1 MAGQRTFRVVEVT
14 ESVAGAACGRLFA
27 ALGHD
32 VLLCEPPTGTLL
44 RAREFTFAALG
55 SGKRS
60 AVLRTEQL
68 TAGGTSPLAG
78 ADVLITD
85 LTPAAA
91 AAEGLDL
98 DGLRQ
103 RFPRLVVVSLTAFGL
118 TGEYAESVGDSLLAE
133 AYGGLATMIGEPDRR
148 PLGLGGEQ
156 SAHSAAFVGLYGA
169 MLALRHRD
177 RTGRGDLVEVALS
190 DVAAYMDWKSD
201 VLHDLGGG
209 VPRRAGSSQGGWRVV
224 RAKDGWVGVI
234 FHAQQW
240 PAVVELF
247 GDPRLSAPGLD
258 DPEQRAGRST
268 EWWAVIAE
276 AAASRE
282 AVELYTEAQRLGLP
296 FGHAADAED
305 LLTDP
310 QLRARGFVLPPGSRR
325 RDAPVVGLP
334 WTVPGVSPTPAPA
347 PRLGEHDQSEGEGSD
362 HEESDHDGSD
372 HEDSL
377 TVPPRPAVAPAPRAA
392 VAAPPLDGL
401 VVLDFGTITAGAATS
416 RLLADYG
423 ATVVKIESHGRPDP
437 FRRWVMPGSAE
448 QADGPPPPSPM
459 FASNNAGKRGLSLD
473 LKTEAGRATAH
484 ELIRRADVLV
494 ENFRVGVTAR
504 MGIDY
509 ATVHRL
515 NPDLV
520 YLSLSSQGVFG
531 PEARYGSFG
540 STLDLLSGLA
550 AVTGY
555 PGERPM
561 WSGGDVNYPDQV
573 VSFVGAALVADA
585 VTSGRRGIHLD
596 VSQREAVAWTLADQL
611 GEYVW
616 TGRVPAPDGNRR
628 PGAAP
633 HDTYPTAEP
642 DGWLAIA
649 CTNAGQRRALAEVI
663 TALPGQAPED
673 WWLRHQDTVDT
684 AIAEWTAR
692 RARDAAVAELR
703 SAGVPAVPVNT
714 AADRARDPRYR
725 ERRAALRAPEWLKGF
740 PLILHGHTPP
750 DPAPAP
756 ALGENAG
763 RPDADALDALVGGRG
778 TRTPSPR

>member
-1 MAGQRTFRVVEVT
+1 MSGQRTFRVVEVT

-32 VLLCEPPTGTLL
+32 VLLCEPPTGTPL
-44 RAREFTFAALG
+44 RSREFTFAALG
-55 SGKRS
+55 AGKRS
-60 AVLRTEQL
+60 AILRPEQL
-68 TAGGTSPLAG
+68 AADETSPLAT

-98 DGLRQ
+98 EELRQ
-103 RFPRLVVVSLTAFGL
+103 RFPRLVTVSLTAFGL
-118 TGEYAESVGDSLLAE
+118 TGAYAESVGDSLLAE
-133 AYGGLATMIGEPDRR
+133 AYGGLATMVGEPDRR
-148 PLGLGGEQ
+148 PLSLGGEQ

-169 MLALRHRD
+169 MLALRNRD
-177 RTGRGDLVEVALS
+177 RTGCGDVVEVALS

-209 VPRRAGSSQGGWRVV
+209 VPKRAGSSQGGWRVV

-234 FHAQQW
+234 FSAHQW

-258 DPEQRAGRST
+258 DPEQRARRS
-268 EWWAVIAE
+268 EDWWAVIAE
-276 AAASRE
+276 VAASRD

-296 FGHAADAED
+296 FGHAADAER
-305 LLTDP
+305 LMTDE
-310 QLRARGFVLPPGSRR
+310 QLRTRGFVLPPGMRR
-325 RDAPVVGLP
+325 RDTPVVGPP
-334 WTVPGVSPTPAPA
+334 WTVPGAPSSTVAA
-347 PRLGEHDQSEGEGSD
+347 PRLGND
-362 HEESDHDGSD
+362 DGSF
-372 HEDSL
+372 
-377 TVPPRPAVAPAPRAA
+377 TAGPRPAAARTPRSSAA
-392 VAAPPLDGL
+392 GQHWDAAPLDGL

-423 ATVVKIESHGRPDP
+423 ANVIKIESQGRPDP
-437 FRRWVMPGSAE
+437 FRAWVMPGSADKAAGA
-448 QADGPPPPSPM
+448 QAPASPM

-473 LKTEAGRATAH
+473 LKTEHGRAVAH
-484 ELIRRADVLV
+484 RLIRRADVLV

-509 ATVHRL
+509 ATAHRL

-531 PEARYGSFG
+531 PEALYGSFG

-616 TGRVPAPDGNRR
+616 TGRMPAPDGNRR
-628 PGAAP
+628 PGATP
-633 HDTYPTAEP
+633 HDTYPTVEP
-642 DGWLAIA
+642 DSWLAIA
-649 CTNAGQRRALAEVI
+649 CTSAGHRRALAEVI
-663 TALPGQAPED
+663 TTLPGHEPED
-673 WWLRHQDTVDT
+673 WWLNHQDTVDA
-684 AIAEWTAR
+684 AISEWTAR
-692 RARDAAVAELR
+692 HPRDKAVAKLR
-703 SAGVPAVPVNT
+703 RAGVPTVPVHT

-725 ERRAALRAPEWLKGF
+725 ERRAALRVPEWLKGF
-740 PLILHGHTPP
+740 PMILHSHTPP

-756 ALGENAG
+756 ALGDNAEHL
-763 RPDADALDALVGGRG
+763 DDHALDVLLGGVDR
-778 TRTPSPR
+778 PSSLH

>member
-1 MAGQRTFRVVEVT
+1 MSGQRTFRVVEVT
-14 ESVAGAACGRLFA
+14 ESVAGAACGRLLA

-32 VLLCEPPTGTLL
+32 VLLCEPPTGAPL

-55 SGKRS
+55 AGKRS

-68 TAGGTSPLAG
+68 TAGETSPLTD

-85 LTPAAA
+85 LSPAAA
-91 AAEGLDL
+91 AAQGLDV
-98 DGLRQ
+98 DSLRQ
-103 RFPRLVVVSLTAFGL
+103 RFPRLVIVSLTAFGL

-156 SAHSAAFVGLYGA
+156 AAHSAAFVGLYGA
-169 MLALRHRD
+169 MLALRDRD

-209 VPRRAGSSQGGWRVV
+209 VPKRAGSSQGGWRVV

-234 FHAQQW
+234 FQAQQW

-258 DPEQRAGRST
+258 DPEQRAGRSE
-268 EWWAVIAE
+268 EWWGVIAE

-305 LLTDP
+305 LLADE

-347 PRLGEHDQSEGEGSD
+347 PRLGEHDG
-362 HEESDHDGSD
+362 
-372 HEDSL
+372 SL
-377 TVPPRPAVAPAPRAA
+377 TVPPRPAPVRTPLPAPAAL
-392 VAAPPLDGL
+392 PLDGL

-423 ATVVKIESHGRPDP
+423 ATVIKIESHGRPDP
-437 FRRWVMPGSAE
+437 FRKWVMPGSAE
-448 QADGPPPPSPM
+448 QADGGPPPPSPM

-473 LKTEAGRATAH
+473 LKTAAGRATAH

-509 ATVHRL
+509 ETVHRL

-531 PEARYGSFG
+531 PEAAYGSFG

-573 VSFVGAALVADA
+573 VSFIGAALVADA

-596 VSQREAVAWTLADQL
+596 ISQREAVAWTLADQL

-616 TGRVPAPDGNRR
+616 TGRTPAPDGNRR
-628 PGAAP
+628 PGATP

-642 DGWLAIA
+642 DSWLAIA
-649 CTNAGQRRALAEVI
+649 CTNAGHRRALAEVI
-663 TALPGQAPED
+663 TALPGHEPED
-673 WWLRHQDTVDT
+673 WWLNHQDTVD
-684 AIAEWTAR
+684 AVISEWTAR
-692 RARDAAVAELR
+692 RPRDTAVAELR
-703 SAGVPAVPVNT
+703 RAGVPAVPVNS

-750 DPAPAP
+750 DPAHAP

-763 RPDADALDALVGGRG
+763 HLTDDALDELVAG
-778 TRTPSPR
+778 TARPPSPR

>member
-1 MAGQRTFRVVEVT
+1 MSGQRTFRVVEIT

-32 VLLCEPPTGTLL
+32 VLLCESPTGTPL

-55 SGKRS
+55 AGKRS
-60 AVLRTEQL
+60 AVLRPEQL
-68 TAGGTSPLAG
+68 AADETSPLAT

-85 LTPAAA
+85 LTPVAA

-98 DGLRQ
+98 DRLRQ
-103 RFPRLVVVSLTAFGL
+103 RFPGLVTVSLTAFGL

-148 PLGLGGEQ
+148 PLSLGGEQ
-156 SAHSAAFVGLYGA
+156 AAHSAAFVGLYGA
-169 MLALRHRD
+169 MLALRDRD
-177 RTGRGDLVEVALS
+177 RTGHGDLVEVALS
-190 DVAAYMDWKSD
+190 DVAASMDWKSD

-209 VPRRAGSSQGGWRVV
+209 VPKRAGSSQGGWRVV

-234 FHAQQW
+234 FHAHQW

-247 GDPRLSAPGLD
+247 GDPRLSGPGLD
-258 DPEQRAGRST
+258 DPDQRARRSQ
-268 EWWAVIAE
+268 EWWTVIAE
-276 AAASRE
+276 AAAGRE
-282 AVELYTEAQRLGLP
+282 AHELYTQAQRLGLP
-296 FGHAADAED
+296 FGHAADAEA
-305 LLTDP
+305 LLADE
-310 QLRARGFVLPPGSRR
+310 QLGARGFVLPPGARR

-334 WTVPGVSPTPAPA
+334 WTVTGTVTGTGTATGTAIGTATGSVPPA
-347 PRLGEHDQSEGEGSD
+347 PRLGEHGGDRAAW
-362 HEESDHDGSD
+362 
-372 HEDSL
+372 
-377 TVPPRPAVAPAPRAA
+377 PRPAVRTLRTAGAVRRGDAA
-392 VAAPPLDGL
+392 PLDGL

-416 RLLADYG
+416 RLLSDYG
-423 ATVVKIESHGRPDP
+423 ATVIKIESQGRPDP
-437 FRRWVMPGSAE
+437 FRKWVMPGSADR
-448 QADGPPPPSPM
+448 ADGQAPPSPM
-459 FASNNAGKRGLSLD
+459 FASNNAGKRGLCLD
-473 LKTEAGRATAH
+473 LKTEEGRVTAH
-484 ELIRRADVLV
+484 ELIRRADVLI

-504 MGIDY
+504 MGIDH
-509 ATVHRL
+509 ATAHRL
-515 NPDLV
+515 NPGLV
-520 YLSLSSQGVFG
+520 YLSLSSQGVLG
-531 PEARYGSFG
+531 PEASYGSFG

-616 TGRVPAPDGNRR
+616 TGRMPAPDGNRR

-633 HDTYPTAEP
+633 HDTYPAAEP
-642 DGWLAIA
+642 DSWLAIA
-649 CTNAGQRRALAEVI
+649 CTSAGHRRALAEVI
-663 TALPGQAPED
+663 TALPGHELEE
-673 WWLRHQDTVDT
+673 WWLSHQDTVDT

-692 RARDAAVAELR
+692 RPRDRAVAELR
-703 SAGVPAVPVNT
+703 RAGVPAVPVNT

-725 ERRAALRAPEWLKGF
+725 ERRAALRVPEWLKGF
-740 PLILHGHTPP
+740 PMILHGHTPP

-756 ALGENAG
+756 VLGENAG
-763 RPDADALDALVGGRG
+763 HLDDRALDELLGGVHRPPIA
-778 TRTPSPR
+778 R

>member
-1 MAGQRTFRVVEVT
+1 MSGQRTFRVVEVT

-32 VLLCEPPTGTLL
+32 VLLCEPPTGTPL

-55 SGKRS
+55 AGKRS

-68 TAGGTSPLAG
+68 AARETSPLAA

-98 DGLRQ
+98 DRLRQ
-103 RFPRLVVVSLTAFGL
+103 RFPRLVIVSLTAFGL
-118 TGEYAESVGDSLLAE
+118 TGEYAESAGDSLLAE

-148 PLGLGGEQ
+148 PLALGGEQ

-169 MLALRHRD
+169 MLALRGRD

-201 VLHDLGGG
+201 VLHHLGGS
-209 VPRRAGSSQGGWRVV
+209 VPKRAGSSQGGWRVV

-234 FHAQQW
+234 FHAHQW
-240 PAVVELF
+240 PAVVEVF

-258 DPEQRAGRST
+258 DPEQRARRSG
-268 EWWAVIAE
+268 EWWSVIAE
-276 AAASRE
+276 AAASRA
-282 AVELYTEAQRLGLP
+282 AVDLYTEAQRLGLP

-305 LLTDP
+305 LLADE
-310 QLRARGFVLPPGSRR
+310 QLRARGFVLPPGDRR

-334 WTVPGVSPTPAPA
+334 WTVPGGSQASVPA
-347 PRLGEHDQSEGEGSD
+347 PRLGEHDGS
-362 HEESDHDGSD
+362 
-372 HEDSL
+372 L
-377 TVPPRPAVAPAPRAA
+377 ITPPRLAA
-392 VAAPPLDGL
+392 TRTPLVTAAAPPLDGL

-423 ATVVKIESHGRPDP
+423 ATVIKIESHGRPDP
-437 FRRWVMPGSAE
+437 FRAWVMPGSAD
-448 QADGPPPPSPM
+448 QAAGARPLVSPM

-473 LKTEAGRATAH
+473 LKTEHGRATAY

-515 NPDLV
+515 NPSLV

-531 PEARYGSFG
+531 PEASYGSFG

-585 VTSGRRGIHLD
+585 VTRGRRGIHLD

-616 TGRVPAPDGNRR
+616 TGRLPVPDGNRR
-628 PGAAP
+628 PGATP

-649 CTNAGQRRALAEVI
+649 CTGAGHRRALAEVI
-663 TALPGQAPED
+663 SALSGNEPEE
-673 WWLRHQDTVDT
+673 WWLEHQDTVDAT
-684 AIAEWTAR
+684 IAEWTAR
-692 RARDAAVAELR
+692 RPRDRAVAELR
-703 SAGVPAVPVNT
+703 RAGVPAVPVNT
-714 AADRARDPRYR
+714 AADRARDPRYG

-740 PLILHGHTPP
+740 PMILHGHTPP

-763 RPDADALDALVGGRG
+763 HLDAAALDALLGGPLRPAS
-778 TRTPSPR
+778 TR

>member
-1 MAGQRTFRVVEVT
+1 MSGQRAFRVVEVT

-32 VLLCEPPTGTLL
+32 VLLCEPPTGTPL

-55 SGKRS
+55 AGKRS
-60 AVLRTEQL
+60 AVLRPEQL
-68 TAGGTSPLAG
+68 AADETSPLAG

-91 AAEGLDL
+91 TAEGLDL
-98 DGLRQ
+98 DLLRQ
-103 RFPRLVVVSLTAFGL
+103 RFPQLVTVSLTAFGL

-156 SAHSAAFVGLYGA
+156 AAHAAAFVGLYGA
-169 MLALRHRD
+169 MLALRVRD

-201 VLHDLGGG
+201 VLHDLGAG
-209 VPRRAGSSQGGWRVV
+209 VPRRAGSAQGGWRVV

-234 FHAQQW
+234 FHAHQW

-258 DPEQRAGRST
+258 DPEQRGRRSP
-268 EWWAVIAE
+268 EWWDVIAE
-276 AAASRE
+276 AAAGRA

-296 FGHAADAED
+296 FGHAADAEK
-305 LLTDP
+305 LLADE
-310 QLRARGFVLPPGSRR
+310 QLRTRGFVLPPDERR

-334 WTVPGVSPTPAPA
+334 WTVPGAPAPSA
-347 PRLGEHDQSEGEGSD
+347 PVPRLGEGGDLLAAGPQLASPPPARAEAPHRD
-362 HEESDHDGSD
+362 
-372 HEDSL
+372 
-377 TVPPRPAVAPAPRAA
+377 VPP
-392 VAAPPLDGL
+392 LEGL

-423 ATVVKIESHGRPDP
+423 ATVIKIESQERPDP
-437 FRRWVMPGSAE
+437 FRKWVMPGSAD
-448 QADGPPPPSPM
+448 QADGPPPQSPM

-473 LKTEAGRATAH
+473 LKTEQGRATAH

-504 MGIDY
+504 MGIDH
-509 ATVHRL
+509 ATAHRL

-520 YLSLSSQGVFG
+520 YLSLSSQGTSG
-531 PEARYGSFG
+531 PEATYGSFG

-573 VSFVGAALVADA
+573 VSFIGAALVADA
-585 VTSGRRGIHLD
+585 ITSGRRGIHLD

-633 HDTYPTAEP
+633 HDTYPAAEP
-642 DGWLAIA
+642 DSWLAIA
-649 CTNAGQRRALAEVI
+649 CTSAGHRRALAEVI
-663 TALPGQAPED
+663 TALPGHEPEE
-673 WWLRHQDTVDT
+673 WWLRHQDAVDA

-692 RARDAAVAELR
+692 HPRDRAVAKLR
-703 SAGVPAVPVNT
+703 RAGVPAVPVNT

-725 ERRAALRAPEWLKGF
+725 ERRVALRVPQWLKGF
-740 PLILHGHTPP
+740 PMILHGHTPP

-763 RPDADALDALVGGRG
+763 HVDDEALDALLGAVPRLL
-778 TRTPSPR
+778 PS

>member
-1 MAGQRTFRVVEVT
+1 MSGQRTFRVVEVT

-32 VLLCEPPTGTLL
+32 VLLCEPPTGTPL

-55 SGKRS
+55 AGKRS
-60 AVLRTEQL
+60 AVFRPEQL
-68 TAGGTSPLAG
+68 AADETSPLAA

-98 DGLRQ
+98 DQLRQ
-103 RFPRLVVVSLTAFGL
+103 RFPALVTISLTAFGL

-148 PLGLGGEQ
+148 PLSLGGEQ
-156 SAHSAAFVGLYGA
+156 AAHSAAFVGLYGA

-177 RTGRGDLVEVALS
+177 RTGRGDLVEVSLS

-201 VLHDLGGG
+201 VLHDLGAG
-209 VPRRAGSSQGGWRVV
+209 VPKRAGSSQGGWRVV

-234 FHAQQW
+234 FQAQQW

-258 DPEQRAGRST
+258 DPEQRARRSQ

-276 AAASRE
+276 AAAGRE

-296 FGHAADAED
+296 FGHAADAET
-305 LLTDP
+305 LLADE

-334 WTVPGVSPTPAPA
+334 WTVPGVSPASVPA
-347 PRLGEHDQSEGEGSD
+347 PRLGEHDG
-362 HEESDHDGSD
+362 
-372 HEDSL
+372 SL
-377 TVPPRPAVAPAPRAA
+377 TIPPRPAAVRTPRAA
-392 VAAPPLDGL
+392 AAALPLDGL

-423 ATVVKIESHGRPDP
+423 ATVIKIESHGRPDP
-437 FRRWVMPGSAE
+437 FRKWIMPGSAE

-459 FASNNAGKRGLSLD
+459 FASNNASKRGLSLD
-473 LKTEAGRATAH
+473 LKSQAGRDTAH

-520 YLSLSSQGVFG
+520 YLSLSSQGVVG
-531 PEARYGSFG
+531 PEATYGSFG

-596 VSQREAVAWTLADQL
+596 VSQREAVTWTLADQL

-616 TGRVPAPDGNRR
+616 TGRMPAPDGNRR
-628 PGAAP
+628 PGATP

-649 CTNAGQRRALAEVI
+649 CTSAGHRRALAEVI
-663 TALPGQAPED
+663 TALPGHEPDD
-673 WWLRHQDTVDT
+673 WWLSHQDTVDT
-684 AIAEWTAR
+684 AISEWTAR
-692 RARDAAVAELR
+692 RPRDTAVAELR
-703 SAGVPAVPVNT
+703 RVSVPAVPVNT

-750 DPAPAP
+750 QPAPAP

-763 RPDADALDALVGGRG
+763 HLDDDTLDELVGGTVRP
-778 TRTPSPR
+778 PSPR

>member
-1 MAGQRTFRVVEVT
+1 MSGQRTFRVVELA

-32 VLLCEPPTGTLL
+32 VLLCEPPRGTPL

-55 SGKRS
+55 AGKHS
-60 AVLRTEQL
+60 AVLRPEQL
-68 TAGGTSPLAG
+68 VAEETSPLAT

-85 LTPAAA
+85 LTPASA

-98 DGLRQ
+98 GRLRR
-103 RFPRLVVVSLTAFGL
+103 RFPRLVTVSLTAFGL

-133 AYGGLATMIGEPDRR
+133 AYGGLATMIGEPGRR
-148 PLGLGGEQ
+148 PLSLGGEQ
-156 SAHSAAFVGLYGA
+156 SAHAAAFVGLYGA
-169 MLALRHRD
+169 MLALRSRD
-177 RTGRGDLVEVALS
+177 RTGHGDVVEVALS

-201 VLHDLGGG
+201 VLHNLGGD
-209 VPRRAGSSQGGWRVV
+209 VPGRAGSSQGGWRVV

-234 FHAQQW
+234 FHPHQW

-258 DPEQRAGRST
+258 DPEQRTRRSQ
-268 EWWAVIAE
+268 EWWAVIGE
-276 AAASRE
+276 AAAGRE
-282 AVELYTEAQRLGLP
+282 AFELYTEAQHLGLP

-305 LLTDP
+305 LLADE
-310 QLRARGFVLPPGSRR
+310 QLRARGFILPYGTRR

-334 WTVPGVSPTPAPA
+334 WAATGSDTPT
-347 PRLGEHDQSEGEGSD
+347 PRLGEHGGD
-362 HEESDHDGSD
+362 
-372 HEDSL
+372 L
-377 TVPPRPAVAPAPRAA
+377 AAWLRPAVREPHARGAA
-392 VAAPPLDGL
+392 RRKNAAPLDGL

-423 ATVVKIESHGRPDP
+423 ATVIKIESQGRPDP
-437 FRRWVMPGSAE
+437 FRKWVMPGSADRT
-448 QADGPPPPSPM
+448 DGEVPPSPM
-459 FASNNAGKRGLSLD
+459 FASNNAGKRGLCLD
-473 LKTEAGRATAH
+473 LKTEQGRATAH

-494 ENFRVGVTAR
+494 ENFRVGVTTR
-504 MGIDY
+504 MGIDHVT
-509 ATVHRL
+509 AHRL
-515 NPDLV
+515 NPDMV
-520 YLSLSSQGVFG
+520 YLSLSSQGVLG
-531 PEARYGSFG
+531 PEASYGSFG

-561 WSGGDVNYPDQV
+561 WSGGDVNYPDQM

-611 GEYVW
+611 GEYAW

-633 HDTYPTAEP
+633 HDTYPAAEP
-642 DGWLAIA
+642 DSWLAIA
-649 CTNAGQRRALAEVI
+649 CTSAGHRRALAEVI
-663 TALPGQAPED
+663 TTLPGHEPEE
-673 WWLRHQDTVDT
+673 WWLGHQDAVDT
-684 AIAEWTAR
+684 AVAEWTAR
-692 RARDAAVAELR
+692 HPRDRAVAELR
-703 SAGVPAVPVNT
+703 RAGVPAVPVNT

-725 ERRAALRAPEWLKGF
+725 ERRAALRVPEWLKGF
-740 PLILHGHTPP
+740 PMILHGHTPP

-763 RPDADALDALVGGRG
+763 HLDDQALDELLGGVHRPPFA
-778 TRTPSPR
+778 R